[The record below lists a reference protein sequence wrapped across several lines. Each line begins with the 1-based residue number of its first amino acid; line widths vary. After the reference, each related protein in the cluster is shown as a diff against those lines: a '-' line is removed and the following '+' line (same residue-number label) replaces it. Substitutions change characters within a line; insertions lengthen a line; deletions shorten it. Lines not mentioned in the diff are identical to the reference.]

1 MKILRDEKNKKFV
14 EMGTP
19 DHISC
24 CLRNLYAGQKA
35 TVRTGHGIMNWFK
48 IGKKRSTSRLSTA
61 TLLI

>member
-35 TVRTGHGIMNWFK
+35 TVRTGHGTKDWFK
-48 IGKKRSTSRLSTA
+48 LGKGYIKAAYCHLA
-61 TLLI
+61 Y